1 MQLGRWPL
9 ELNINWSDKLV
20 HIVTGSQWLIFLWM
34 DKFNF
39 STPTIKNEV
48 LKSIELILKILLNNS
63 W

>member
-1 MQLGRWPL
+1 MQLGLWPL

-39 STPTIKNEV
+39 STPTIKKEV
-48 LKSIELILKILLNNS
+48 KSMKLILKRLLKES